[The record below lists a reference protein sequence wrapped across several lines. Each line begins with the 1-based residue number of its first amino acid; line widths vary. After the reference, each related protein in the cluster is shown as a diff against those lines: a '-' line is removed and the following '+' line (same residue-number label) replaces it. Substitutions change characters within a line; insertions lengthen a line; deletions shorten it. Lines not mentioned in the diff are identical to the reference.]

1 VPILGGTYGEVPV
14 DIGDDALRG
23 LLDLDGSPDD
33 GFALVIYYLTLD
45 LHVLC
50 GGCEG
55 EEE

>member
-1 VPILGGTYGEVPV
+1 MPILGGADGEIPV

-33 GFALVIYYLTLD
+33 GFALVVYYLTLD

>member
-1 VPILGGTYGEVPV
+1 MPILGGTYGEIPV

-33 GFALVIYYLTLD
+33 GFALVVYYLTLD
-45 LHVLC
+45 LYVLC